1 MKFAVHTFSL
11 SMSTMHIHQRISG
24 QHMLYAF
31 FGHLVT
37 DLHCIV
43 EEREEGKRK
52 GKEKQGTLT
61 LKPQYQHAYSPH
73 CCPYISYGTSWE
85 NLHKRQDIPC
95 LVIIFFILMT
105 CMFDQ
110 IQIL

>member
-1 MKFAVHTFSL
+1 
-11 SMSTMHIHQRISG
+11 MHIHQRISG

-61 LKPQYQHAYSPH
+61 L
-73 CCPYISYGTSWE
+73 
-85 NLHKRQDIPC
+85 
-95 LVIIFFILMT
+95 
-105 CMFDQ
+105 
-110 IQIL
+110 